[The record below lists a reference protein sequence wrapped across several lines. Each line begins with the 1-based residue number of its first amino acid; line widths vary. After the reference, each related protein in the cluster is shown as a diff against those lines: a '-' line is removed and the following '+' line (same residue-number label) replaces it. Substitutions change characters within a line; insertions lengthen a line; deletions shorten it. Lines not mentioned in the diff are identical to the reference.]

1 MKITEQDIIRTA
13 RELRDEANAQQH
25 VRPAFHRSATRWH
38 IPAWI
43 VAVPA
48 AAIIGFVLGLWI
60 KVPTQ
65 EGTRLT
71 ELTDTIYIQVPPK
84 PLPHTDSMAV
94 ATSNAPTT
102 SVARRQIRRQQA
114 SPARRGRSVADDH
127 IRYDL
132 LLKN

>member
-1 MKITEQDIIRTA
+1 MRITEQDIIRTA
-13 RELRDEANAQQH
+13 RELCDEANAQQH

-48 AAIIGFVLGLWI
+48 AAIIGFVLGLWT

-65 EGTRLT
+65 EATRLT
-71 ELTDTIYIQVPPK
+71 ALTDTIYIQVPPK
-84 PLPHTDSMAV
+84 SLPHADTMVV
-94 ATSNAPTT
+94 ATSAAPTT
-102 SVARRQIRRQQA
+102 VVKRQQSRRQQA
-114 SPARRGRSVADDH
+114 SPARQGRSVADDH